1 MKVLKILA
9 GILLIGTGMFCF
21 AHPGELFPS
30 IAFPLGCAMLVSGI
44 FSAFV
49 AFWYSMKGEISN
61 YIFAEG
67 LLAVI
72 LGGLVLSN
80 QLLAD
85 AVIPVFFG
93 MWVMFSGILRA
104 TEAYERRNTGWATLS
119 WLLSL
124 SVLGVAAGLYAFFN
138 TVLFAFSP
146 VMMAGIL
153 FTVQGINVLLVGAN
167 LYFKPGQFNR
177 RMEKNT

>member
-1 MKVLKILA
+1 MKIFKILA
-9 GILLIGTGMFCF
+9 GILLIITGMFCF
-21 AHPGELFPS
+21 AHPGELFPA
-30 IAFPLGCAMLVSGI
+30 IAFPLGCAMLASGI

-49 AFWYSMKGEISN
+49 FFWYSVKGEISN
-61 YIFAEG
+61 YIIAES
-67 LLAVI
+67 LMSII

-80 QLLAD
+80 QLVAD

-104 TEAYERRNTGWATLS
+104 AEAYDKRKSGWATLS

-124 SVLGVAAGLYAFFN
+124 SVLGLAAGLYAFFN
-138 TVLFAFSP
+138 TVFFAFSP

-167 LYFKPGQFNR
+167 LYYKPGQSR
-177 RMEKNT
+177 QRTRTLT